1 MSSIPANH
9 VLGLEFNWHGKKGE
23 CINLPSALYTYLS
36 AGSRLCDK
44 GGGGTPV
51 IQTLRNRGGGECGLQ
66 KVFFGPSGLSLV
78 QLDPPLN
85 FVCPC
90 LHLTFF
96 VLHVSHSGTIPV
108 DRNIFIFVVLLFK
121 CHCIGNQHV
130 LFCC

>member
-44 GGGGTPV
+44 GGGGPRSSRPLE
-51 IQTLRNRGGGECGLQ
+51 IGGGCGLQ
-66 KVFFGPSGLSLV
+66 KVFFGPSGLSFV
-78 QLDPPLN
+78 QLDPPLD

-108 DRNIFIFVVLLFK
+108 DHNIFIFAVLIFK

>member
-1 MSSIPANH
+1 MPDADLVIREA
-9 VLGLEFNWHGKKGE
+9 
-23 CINLPSALYTYLS
+23 
-36 AGSRLCDK
+36 
-44 GGGGTPV
+44 GGGGVPRSSRPLE
-51 IQTLRNRGGGECGLQ
+51 IGGGCLQ

-78 QLDPPLN
+78 QLDPPLD

-90 LHLTFF
+90 LPLTFF

-108 DRNIFIFVVLLFK
+108 DRNIFISAVLIFK